1 MDIFCSLNLRDD
13 CQKFIRIL
21 QISRNFVDYAK
32 LVEMMRHANMELT
45 NGKKSYRCFLR
56 ALNEQNFNGLK
67 EIRQQTAAETYKY
80 ECY

>member
-1 MDIFCSLNLRDD
+1 MDIFCRLNLRDD

-32 LVEMMRHANMELT
+32 LVEMMTRKRGTHKWKKELSVLPSCT
-45 NGKKSYRCFLR
+45 KRV
-56 ALNEQNFNGLK
+56 QNFNGLK
-67 EIRQQTAAETYKY
+67 EIRQQTVAETYKY